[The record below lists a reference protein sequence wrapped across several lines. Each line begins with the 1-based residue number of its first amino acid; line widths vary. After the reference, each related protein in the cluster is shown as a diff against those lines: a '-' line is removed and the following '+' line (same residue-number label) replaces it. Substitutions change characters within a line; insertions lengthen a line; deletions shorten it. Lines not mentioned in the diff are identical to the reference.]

1 MEQYLYICRCTCSS
15 PGRRTRVKSHACAQR
30 NGLRTPSRL
39 PADVSLSRLEVLSP
53 PHCVRFKLMLVTA
66 EQVIIVFAF
75 GLWNPDNLTRIAVR
89 MRFLC

>member
-1 MEQYLYICRCTCSS
+1 
-15 PGRRTRVKSHACAQR
+15 
-30 NGLRTPSRL
+30 
-39 PADVSLSRLEVLSP
+39 
-53 PHCVRFKLMLVTA
+53 MLVTA